1 METVKNTTYLSHVK
15 KNKTATQVE
24 KSVNGKQNKTR
35 GLKSGQRRHSQRSKR
50 KD

>member
-15 KNKTATQVE
+15 KNRTATQIE
-24 KSVNGKQNKTR
+24 KSVNGKKNKTG
-35 GLKSGQRRHSQRSKR
+35 GLKPGQRRHGQRSKG